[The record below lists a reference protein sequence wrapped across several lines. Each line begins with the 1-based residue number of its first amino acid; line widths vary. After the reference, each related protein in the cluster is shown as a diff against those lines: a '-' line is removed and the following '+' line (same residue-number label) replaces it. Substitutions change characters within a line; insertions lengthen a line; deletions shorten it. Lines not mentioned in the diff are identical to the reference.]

1 MFRLLFRE
9 TDDQLMK
16 SLIGKYLPAFDR
28 IETLQ
33 QTLRLPFTVTT
44 RERFVEGILRGR
56 TFRARYTLLQYLYD
70 RGLLEDYAG
79 RVYDTVMGK
88 YFAGT
93 FKEQFPDWEA

>member
-1 MFRLLFRE
+1 MGWSVSTRWRASPE
-9 TDDQLMK
+9 K
-16 SLIGKYLPAFDR
+16 
-28 IETLQ
+28 
-33 QTLRLPFTVTT
+33 LRSVVLTVVYALAGAAAAIVFLKLTK
-44 RERFVEGILRGR
+44 
-56 TFRARYTLLQYLYD
+56 YLYD